1 MTTGKKISIVFVVC
15 ISLTALIS
23 NHAFSQGKINL
34 GALEI
39 HPVFGERIEVDDNVY
54 QISGKGTTAAGGR
67 ESKKSDLI
75 NIYTPGLKLKLP
87 VKGGGMIPGKDHE
100 LNLDWYT
107 DFKNYKNHAD
117 QNQQN
122 HNIFA
127 SGILRF
133 PKGLDISLEDRY
145 FDGESSAGGDTDKI
159 HPRKTNTGTI
169 TINLPDYFRK
179 FDAEISYTNFQQE
192 YDERALRRANRSE
205 HKFTIRIPY
214 ELTPKIKIFPE
225 YSYGF
230 IEYDSQSAQSDPQS
244 DSHSNEIYAGIEWQA
259 TAKSTGILKL
269 GFVDQSYD
277 NQEKSDIKTFVAEI
291 GVRVYLT
298 RRMELDI
305 NAGRGISQ
313 SEFTANSNAY
323 ERSFGDF
330 NITRRIWKDLSGSF
344 HGSYEKQ
351 VYHNSERKD
360 DIYEVGLDARYD
372 IKKWAFADFK
382 YSSRD
387 RRSNFELQADRIN
400 KASVGINF
408 AF

>member
-1 MTTGKKISIVFVVC
+1 MTTGKKIAVVFVVF
-15 ISLTALIS
+15 IALTVLIS
-23 NHAFSQGKINL
+23 NHAFSQGNIHL
-34 GALEI
+34 GSLEI
-39 HPVFGERIEVDDNVY
+39 YPVFGERIEVDDNVY
-54 QISGKGTTAAGGR
+54 QVSGKGTTANGGR
-67 ESKKSDLI
+67 ESKRSDLI

-87 VKGGGMIPGKDHE
+87 VKGGGMIPGKNHD

-133 PKGLDISLEDRY
+133 PKGLDISLEDKY
-145 FDGESSAGGDTDKI
+145 FDGESPAGSEEDQI
-159 HPRKTNTGTI
+159 HARKTNIGQI
-169 TINLPDYFRK
+169 TVSLPDYFRK
-179 FDAEISYTNFQQE
+179 FDPEISYSVYDQE
-192 YDERALRRANRSE
+192 YDERALRRANRIE
-205 HKFTIRIPY
+205 HKFTVRIPY
-214 ELTPKIKIFPE
+214 KLTPKINVFPE
-225 YSYGF
+225 YSYSF
-230 IEYDSQSAQSDPQS
+230 IEYDSQNVSDAQS

-259 TAKSTGILKL
+259 TAKTTGIIKL
-269 GFVDQSYD
+269 GFVEQDYDDQ
-277 NQEKSDIKTFVAEI
+277 ETSDVKTFVAEI

-305 NAGRGISQ
+305 NAGRGVLQ
-313 SEFTANSNAY
+313 SEFTASSNSY
-323 ERSFGDF
+323 ERSFGNF
-330 NITRRIWKDLSGSF
+330 NINRRVWKDLSASF

-351 VYHNSERKD
+351 VFHNSKRKD
-360 DIYEVGLDARYD
+360 DIYELGLGARYD

-387 RRSNFELQADRIN
+387 KRSNFETEADRIN